1 MANYKFKFGC
11 LKIAGKLQY
20 DVHLQKGQKKKKEID
35 NKKIEKNTTFI
46 SIIKFSM
53 PAMVKF

>member
-1 MANYKFKFGC
+1 MMFIFK
-11 LKIAGKLQY
+11 KA
-20 DVHLQKGQKKKKEID
+20 KKKKEEID

-46 SIIKFSM
+46 SIIKFGM